1 MDTKIHTRIWA
12 DLEFIEL
19 SDSEKLCYFW
29 AMTNMNSC
37 GYVAI
42 SQRKLARDIE
52 VEVETLKS
60 ALGRMFKENVLI
72 SEDGVWLRN
81 YISEQLGSGDRLV
94 KNRIFS
100 TVKKH
105 AEDLCPDDVRESIYE
120 AYPEVRDCEPRKYK
134 EGASKGVTKEEGE
147 GSRAGLEEI
156 KGAINRN
163 GGSIREGL
171 DSWRN
176 KEVGDKREYKET
188 EMAMQMEKEKAYSKS
203 PSASCYTE
211 YD

>member
-72 SEDGVWLRN
+72 SEDGVWLKN
-81 YISEQLGSGDRLV
+81 YISEQLGSGDSLV

-105 AEDLCPDDVRESIYE
+105 AEDLCPDDVRESVYE
-120 AYPEVRDCEPRKYK
+120 AYPEVRDCEPRKNK
-134 EGASKGVTKEEGE
+134 EGASKGVTKGEGE
-147 GSRAGLEEI
+147 GTGVGLGEI
-156 KGAINRN
+156 EGVTKRN
-163 GGSIREGL
+163 GGSIREGIGL
-171 DSWRN
+171 RRS

-188 EMAMQMEKEKAYSKS
+188 EMAMQREKEKTYNKS

>member
-19 SDSEKLCYFW
+19 NDSEKLCYFW
-29 AMTNMNSC
+29 AVTNMNSC

-60 ALGRMFKENVLI
+60 ALGRMFKENAIV
-72 SEDGVWLRN
+72 SEDGVWLKN
-81 YISEQLGSGDRLV
+81 YIGEQLGSGDSLV

-134 EGASKGVTKEEGE
+134 EGASKGLP
-147 GSRAGLEEI
+147 R
-156 KGAINRN
+156 R
-163 GGSIREGL
+163 
-171 DSWRN
+171 
-176 KEVGDKREYKET
+176 
-188 EMAMQMEKEKAYSKS
+188 KEK
-203 PSASCYTE
+203 
-211 YD
+211 D